1 MSFKIIGTGMAHPAL
16 AVTNSDLSKYV
27 DTSDEWISS
36 RTGIKS
42 RFISTGE
49 SMLDLSVSAAKTAV
63 CNSGLDAGD
72 LDLIICTTMQ
82 GDYVTPSLACLIQR
96 ELGAA
101 CPAFDI
107 NAACSGFIF
116 ALDAVAAY
124 FDAGRAENILIV
136 SVEMMSKYLD
146 WNDRA
151 TCVLFGDGAGAA
163 VLAKGAGLRAIK
175 ITAKGDDELLFIPGN
190 TGNSPFAGKE
200 HKEQFLHMTGSEV
213 FKFAVSAMI
222 RDITDVLAAAGIG
235 TDKVKKVIPH
245 QANLRIIRS
254 AAEKLN
260 LRDDQLVLGIDRY
273 GNTSSAS
280 IPILLSELFET
291 RELESGDIVVLS
303 AFGGGLTTGACV
315 IEI

>member
-1 MSFKIIGTGMAHPAL
+1 
-16 AVTNSDLSKYV
+16 
-27 DTSDEWISS
+27 
-36 RTGIKS
+36 
-42 RFISTGE
+42 
-49 SMLDLSVSAAKTAV
+49 
-63 CNSGLDAGD
+63 
-72 LDLIICTTMQ
+72 
-82 GDYVTPSLACLIQR
+82 
-96 ELGAA
+96 
-101 CPAFDI
+101 
-107 NAACSGFIF
+107 
-116 ALDAVAAY
+116 
-124 FDAGRAENILIV
+124 
-136 SVEMMSKYLD
+136 
-146 WNDRA
+146 
-151 TCVLFGDGAGAA
+151 
-163 VLAKGAGLRAIK
+163 
-175 ITAKGDDELLFIPGN
+175 
-190 TGNSPFAGKE
+190 
-200 HKEQFLHMTGSEV
+200 MTGSEV